1 MDIKDR
7 IIQEASQL
15 FMKFGIRNITM
26 DRIAENLGVSK
37 RTIYENFKDK
47 DELLNFCLESGMKK
61 QKKRYKETI
70 KNSVNIIEAILTF
83 IRNSVNALN
92 IINPVFFSD
101 LQKYY
106 PSQWDKYIEVN
117 NSQNLDKTIQLLRMG
132 VEGGFFRKCI
142 NLEIVGK
149 LILEQFNLL
158 NNQDIFPEDR
168 YSKVEVFENIAINFT
183 RGIATSK
190 GLSFLEK
197 YQE

>member
-26 DRIAENLGVSK
+26 DHIAENLGVSK

-47 DELLNFCLESGMKK
+47 DELLNLCLESGMKK

-106 PSQWDKYIEVN
+106 PSQWNKYIEVN
-117 NSQNLDKTIQLLRMG
+117 NSQNLDKTIQLLKMG
-132 VEGGFFRKCI
+132 VEEGFFRKCI

-183 RGIATSK
+183 RGIATTK
-190 GLSFLEK
+190 GLSYLEK
-197 YQE
+197 YHK